1 MRSPHPRFRLAA
13 IKSVPFVLSAL
24 LAGAPH
30 GAGAQ
35 SLNAATPLVQAAV
48 SPTQLR
54 FQPRIA
60 YASATLRIT
69 GPEGFSFERAFGT
82 GTPVFDVAS
91 AGARLADGQYRY
103 QLTLGRVPS
112 ASLRAA
118 LEANA
123 FGDDGAPGSPALAAE
138 VDALRKSDSGSF
150 LVRGGQIQAP
160 QPMGSTTPVAGTS
173 RGDIV
178 PKDQVDARRPHCPGQ
193 RVRRSR
199 LRQQRVVRVFD
210 DHPQGKQYPDHVH
223 RYVDLA
229 RIPGPQLAADRQR
242 QRIGRPQQVLDRGL
256 DREQRAV
263 HGSRQRAEQ
272 QPVRRRA
279 PARSGCAPRARCS
292 TSI

>member
-1 MRSPHPRFRLAA
+1 MRSQHPRFRLAA
-13 IKSVPFVLSAL
+13 IKSVSFVLSAL
-24 LAGAPH
+24 VAGAPH

-91 AGARLADGQYRY
+91 GGARLADGQYRY

-138 VDALRKSDSGSF
+138 VDALRESDSGSF

-173 RGDIV
+173 RGDIL
-178 PKDQVDARRPHCPGQ
+178 PKDQVIP
-193 RVRRSR
+193 
-199 LRQQRVVRVFD
+199 D
-210 DHPQGKQYPDHVH
+210 DLIVQGSACV
-223 RYVDLA
+223 
-229 RIPGPQLAADRQR
+229 
-242 QRIGRPQQVLDRGL
+242 GL
-256 DREQRAV
+256 DCVNNESFGFSTIILKENNTRITFTDT
-263 HGSRQRAEQ
+263 
-272 QPVRRRA
+272 
-279 PARSGCAPRARCS
+279 S
-292 TSI
+292 TSPGFPAHSWQLTANDSASGGLNKFSIEDLTASSVPFTVVGSAPNNSLFVDSTGKVGLRT